1 LEIRRSRPPMPED
14 RRVALLREALKQ
26 RGVRG
31 AQSTPQTGRR
41 PPKSGCFGLQQP
53 IPQVLL
59 HVPMVTNHLVT
70 VKMGEPG

>member
-1 LEIRRSRPPMPED
+1 MAFAVRSQLPKQADD
-14 RRVALLREALKQ
+14 RRTLV
-26 RGVRG
+26 G
-31 AQSTPQTGRR
+31 P
-41 PPKSGCFGLQQP
+41 GLQQP